1 MILIAALF
9 ALVSVLF
16 CFILH
21 KTEHFYERLIKNQYL
36 RILTSGVLILI
47 LSAVLG
53 TGEYLGSG
61 MGIIEGI
68 LHHGEPTKFYTFF

>member
-1 MILIAALF
+1 MADKMKLVLEKIKAICRNPKEHAL
-9 ALVSVLF
+9 
-16 CFILH
+16 
-21 KTEHFYERLIKNQYL
+21 
-36 RILTSGVLILI
+36 LI